1 MFNKKRAAFRRRTAL
16 DIKSVY
22 KDMEKFIT
30 FDELRDIVSEL
41 ADNFME
47 NKRYDVTISLSHC
60 TSSDELTVSVKD
72 REAFHKAVSIE
83 SYQIIE
89 RPKDAIDISRIIKM
103 AIKQYEAEI
112 TNADNETESPIE
124 S

>member
-30 FDELRDIVSEL
+30 TDELRDIVAEL
-41 ADNFME
+41 ADIFME
-47 NKRYDVTISLSHC
+47 NKRYDVIITLSHY
-60 TSSDELTVSVKD
+60 TSSDNLLVAVKD
-72 REAFHKAVSIE
+72 REKAYKTISSQ

-89 RPKDAIDISRIIKM
+89 RPKDTIDISRIIM
-103 AIKQYEAEI
+103 LAIKQHEAEI
-112 TNADNETESPIE
+112 TNDNNETESPFE